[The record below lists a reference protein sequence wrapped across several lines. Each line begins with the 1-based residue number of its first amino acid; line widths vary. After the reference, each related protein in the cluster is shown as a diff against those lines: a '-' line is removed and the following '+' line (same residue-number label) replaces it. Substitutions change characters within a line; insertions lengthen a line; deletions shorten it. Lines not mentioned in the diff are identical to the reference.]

1 MAEIAFLPSALDDLD
16 EIRAAFGA
24 SDPRAASALV
34 DRLLNRLVLLRDFP
48 EAAER
53 ASQRV
58 RGVRRLSEPPYA
70 ICYRRDGELVLILR
84 VLHGARRVTPRMLRP
99 GRPPY
104 LPAATR

>member
-1 MAEIAFLPSALDDLD
+1 MPEIAFRPAALDDLD
-16 EIRAAFGA
+16 EIRASVGA

-34 DRLLNRLVLLRDFP
+34 DRLVDRLILLRDFP

-70 ICYRRDGELVLILR
+70 IYYRVAGETVLILR
-84 VLHGARRVTPRMLRP
+84 VLHGARRVTPRMLRQ
-99 GRPPY
+99 G
-104 LPAATR
+104 